1 MAAHEKQKKRGCP
14 ECARGKVSPL
24 LLLFFS
30 PNIHTEKKVEEGEKV
45 KQKKKE
51 LYYFLYFSPF
61 FKKFSLLTLCN
72 PLRLFLH
79 ILAGI
84 PPRQDQF
91 RGLFPYVTITCAS
104 AHSRSPKKR
113 KKPRRGKNENVV
125 QVLIFLF

>member
-1 MAAHEKQKKRGCP
+1 MAAHEKQKKKGLSGMCSRKSLP
-14 ECARGKVSPL
+14 PPSS
-24 LLLFFS
+24 FFS